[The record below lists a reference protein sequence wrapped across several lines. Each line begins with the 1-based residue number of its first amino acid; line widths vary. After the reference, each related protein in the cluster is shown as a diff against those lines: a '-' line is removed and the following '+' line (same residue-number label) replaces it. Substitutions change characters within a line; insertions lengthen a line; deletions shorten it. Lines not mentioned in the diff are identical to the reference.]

1 MTVCRLSAFRL
12 RIKRHKQSAC
22 RTDRNSSIQI
32 IKKDGTPELQTT
44 FYMDSDH
51 LHRMEGNEKAVLR

>member
-1 MTVCRLSAFRL
+1 MTNCRLSALRM
-12 RIKRHKQSAC
+12 RIKRHWQIAC
-22 RTDRNSSIQI
+22 RSDRISSIQI